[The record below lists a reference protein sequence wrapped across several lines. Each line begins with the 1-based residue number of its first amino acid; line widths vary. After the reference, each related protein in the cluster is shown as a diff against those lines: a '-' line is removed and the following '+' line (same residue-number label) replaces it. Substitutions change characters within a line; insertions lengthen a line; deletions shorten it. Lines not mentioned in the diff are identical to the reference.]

1 MKRISLMITMIATLA
16 GCAGAPEK
24 AQHDPNYAPAR
35 PVPVSYSNANPGS
48 LFQPG
53 FGNFYTD
60 RKAYRVGDILSMTL
74 TESTNASKS
83 ASTSTAKTNEINFEN
98 PTILGQPVSLT
109 RPGII
114 GGGTGDLSLSANS
127 DQAFDGEGSSAQS
140 NSLQG
145 SISVSVMEVLANGY
159 LVVRGEKIL
168 SLNQGDEFIRV
179 SGIIRP
185 EDVSPDNTVQSTK
198 VANAQIIYG
207 GTGALADANRDG
219 WMSKFFKKVWP
230 F

>member
-1 MKRISLMITMIATLA
+1 MKQISLMTLMVVA
-16 GCAGAPEK
+16 LSACAGAPEK
-24 AQHDPNYAPAR
+24 AQRDPNFAPAR
-35 PVPVSYSNANPGS
+35 PVPVSYSNTNPCS

-60 RKAYRVGDILSMTL
+60 RKAYRVGDILTINL

-98 PTILGQPVSLT
+98 PTILGQAAALQ
-109 RPGII
+109 RPGFL
-114 GGGTGDLSLSANS
+114 GGGTGDLSLIANS
-127 DQAFDGEGSSAQS
+127 DQAFDGSGSSAQS

-145 SISVSVMEVLANGY
+145 SVTVSVMEVLANGY
-159 LVVRGEKIL
+159 LVVRGEKII

-179 SGIIRP
+179 SGVIRP
-185 EDVSPDNTVQSTK
+185 EDVSPDNIVQSTK
-198 VANAQIIYG
+198 VANAQVIYG
-207 GTGALADANRDG
+207 GTGALADANSDG
-219 WMSKFFKKVWP
+219 WMSKFFKKIWP

>member
-1 MKRISLMITMIATLA
+1 NT
-16 GCAGAPEK
+16 
-24 AQHDPNYAPAR
+24 
-35 PVPVSYSNANPGS
+35 
-48 LFQPG
+48 
-53 FGNFYTD
+53 
-60 RKAYRVGDILSMTL
+60 
-74 TESTNASKS
+74 
-83 ASTSTAKTNEINFEN
+83 
-98 PTILGQPVSLT
+98 
-109 RPGII
+109 
-114 GGGTGDLSLSANS
+114 
-127 DQAFDGEGSSAQS
+127 DQAFDGSGSSAQS

-145 SISVSVMEVLANGY
+145 TISVSVMEVLANGY

-198 VANAQIIYG
+198 VANVQIIYG